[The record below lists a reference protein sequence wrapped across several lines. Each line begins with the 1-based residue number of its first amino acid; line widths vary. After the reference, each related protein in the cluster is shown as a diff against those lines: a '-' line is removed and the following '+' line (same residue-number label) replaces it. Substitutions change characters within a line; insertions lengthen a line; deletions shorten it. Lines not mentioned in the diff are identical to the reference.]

1 MAIAERRLHY
11 MANIGEPVKLKLS
24 LIVLSFFSGMV
35 DKKRKI
41 ANSFRNTSYKNK
53 LSKVVQLV

>member
-1 MAIAERRLHY
+1 